1 MVSAGEMRYGIA
13 PKQKAGGPGLGR
25 RGIRVAEIAERGR
38 DAPMVSAG
46 ETRYDL
52 APTQTLQ
59 NIHGIVGC
67 QFST

>member
-13 PKQKAGGPGLGR
+13 PIQKAGGPGLGR

-38 DAPMVSAG
+38 DTPMVSAG

-52 APTQTLQ
+52 ALTQTLQ

-67 QFST
+67 RFST